1 MRTAIAAVWSAVLL
15 GVPIGARAEFVVV
28 ASEGTAGVTISGVDP
43 SIAEDGTVAFIGGA
57 EKQLIYVGSPDTP
70 AALTTIDLTTFGL
83 TEATSVHTQAGY
95 VVFIARRGDDFPATR
110 GVYALP
116 LAGGPL
122 RTLIEGCSGDFCE
135 PDSLRGPREFYSR
148 SLAISPNGTVAF
160 STVTNGAGA
169 IYRGPVEGSASILQP
184 GSADGGFVFNTIN
197 LDVNDECKVTVQ
209 SEYSLDMG
217 LRRGIFVLQVP
228 NETAPEVQTVLH
240 NLNVGNQPE
249 PSFAANSH
257 VLYGRETN
265 GTVDAIIRGI
275 GVPYGDHP
283 DGAPVGAEVLIDD
296 LGPYAYFGR
305 LNPIDQGV
313 VVGAEAGNFAFEAFL
328 EDARHG
334 VFTGADPVA
343 NGVLVDG
350 DAVSGGV
357 VRAVS
362 LGSVNSNGQ
371 VVLLV
376 EVERGPDDLV
386 TEVLRFD
393 PEVCPPPK
401 PPKPHKRHRL
411 RWLHKPHRP
420 SKQHSVNNLDLWTFL
435 SGWLNALLEQ
445 QRNYFWR

>member
-1 MRTAIAAVWSAVLL
+1 MGSAGAAPVL
-15 GVPIGARAEFVVV
+15 
-28 ASEGTAGVTISGVDP
+28 TIV
-43 SIAEDGTVAFIGGA
+43 
-57 EKQLIYVGSPDTP
+57 
-70 AALTTIDLTTFGL
+70 DLTSFGL
-83 TEATSVHTQAGY
+83 TDATSVHTQAGY

-110 GVYALP
+110 GVYALA

-122 RTLIEGCSGDFCE
+122 RTLIEGCSGDACA

-160 STVTNGAGA
+160 STVISGDGA
-169 IYRGPVEGSASILQP
+169 IYRGPVDGSVSILQP
-184 GSADGGFVFNTIN
+184 GSSDGGFLFNTIN

-209 SEYSLDMG
+209 SEYAIDMG

-228 NETAPEVQTVLH
+228 NETAPDVQTVLH
-240 NLNVGNQPE
+240 NLGVGDQPE
-249 PSFAANSH
+249 PSFAANSR
-257 VLYGRETN
+257 VLYGRDAG
-265 GTVDAIIRGI
+265 GTVDAIIRGV

-296 LGPYAYFGR
+296 TGPYASFGR
-305 LNPIDQGV
+305 LNPLDLGV

-343 NGVLVDG
+343 DGVLVDG
-350 DAVSGGV
+350 DTVGAGV

-371 VVLLV
+371 VVLLA
-376 EVERGPDDLV
+376 EVERGPGDIV
-386 TEVLRFD
+386 TEVVRFD
-393 PEVCPPPK
+393 PEFCPPPK

-411 RWLHKPHRP
+411 RWPHKPGKPR
-420 SKQHSVNNLDLWTFL
+420 SVHGLDPWTL
-435 SGWLNALLEQ
+435 LRGWMHALLGQ
-445 QRNYFWR
+445 KKSYFRP